1 MDRGPERERE
11 RESERKRRDAGTGQ
25 RARYIRSVPE

>member
-11 RESERKRRDAGTGQ
+11 SERKRRRDAGTGQ
-25 RARYIRSVPE
+25 RARYIRSVP